1 MIPRNPSRVLAC
13 PDHSLSSACRPTRH
27 LPDLDLAF
35 VVLNM
40 TASRAG
46 TPRATAQTT
55 LLAKNIQRLLTLNS
69 KLGEIDDAAIYVKA
83 NIVQWVGTTAD
94 LPEEY
99 KSADVVLDLS
109 SRVVIPGMVNTHHH
123 MCASRVT
130 KHACGHIASSHPHL
144 PPRIR

>member
-1 MIPRNPSRVLAC
+1 
-13 PDHSLSSACRPTRH
+13 
-27 LPDLDLAF
+27 
-35 VVLNM
+35 M

-46 TPRATAQTT
+46 TSRAIAQTT

-83 NIVQWVGTTAD
+83 NIIQWVGTTAD

-99 KSADVVLDLS
+99 KTADVMLDLS

-123 MCASRVT
+123 MCAGRVT
-130 KHACGHIASSHPHL
+130 RTCMWHNAPCFSHSPCLH
-144 PPRIR
+144 

>member
-1 MIPRNPSRVLAC
+1 VCLLPLITFL
-13 PDHSLSSACRPTRH
+13 LLICRPTRL

-35 VVLNM
+35 LVSNM

-46 TPRATAQTT
+46 TPRAIAETT

-83 NIVQWVGTTAD
+83 NIIQWVGTTAD
-94 LPEEY
+94 LPDEY
-99 KSADVVLDLS
+99 KTADVVLDLS

-123 MCASRVT
+123 MYVGYVT
-130 KHACGHIASSHPHL
+130 LHACGYT
-144 PPRIR
+144 